1 MATISDTGQRL
12 KYVFILVAMVIAGAS
27 LVFSNMLT
35 KQLAG
40 EEREKMEIFAEAQR
54 SMLKEQNLLETDM
67 SLYLRII
74 EGNRTIPVILC
85 RADDSILY
93 YKNIDEPEEEPELF
107 LQKKLAVLKTKNPPI
122 AMEVDEET
130 VHYLYYDDSVILK
143 RLSIYPYV
151 QLAVVFIFILISF
164 LALASTKRAEQNRV
178 WVGLSKE
185 TAHQLGTPISSLM
198 AWVEYLKMKEIDPS
212 LLAEM
217 QKDVSRLEMV
227 ADRFSKIGS
236 RPDPTPV
243 NLVDSV
249 RNAVSYLETRISA
262 KVRITMEMPDHPVR
276 VKINDSLFSWVME
289 NLIKNAVDAMSG
301 QGDILIRMEEG
312 QKEVRIDVTDSG
324 KGIPKSRF
332 KTVFSPGYTTKARGW
347 GLGLSLVKRIV
358 ESYHN
363 GKIYVK
369 NSEVGRGTTFRIELP
384 KR

>member
-67 SLYLRII
+67 SLYLRIV

-107 LQKKLAVLKTKNPPI
+107 LQEKLAVLKTKNPPI

-369 NSEVGRGTTFRIELP
+369 SSEVGRGTTFRIELP

>member
-369 NSEVGRGTTFRIELP
+369 SSEMGRGTTFRIELP